1 MKQALNLSDGHGLDR
16 VEIVAI
22 DGPVRRSSSGF
33 TEWLAHTA
41 SLLVSALREIF
52 DESAYLR
59 FLNRRRIASSRKAY
73 ADFCREYEMIKSR
86 RPRCC

>member
-1 MKQALNLSDGHGLDR
+1 MNQPLNLSDGREAASLDC
-16 VEIVAI
+16 
-22 DGPVRRSSSGF
+22 PVKRKSTSF
-33 TEWLAHTA
+33 TEWLAPTA

-59 FLNRRRIASSRKAY
+59 FLNRKRMVSSRKAY